1 MNKRYIW
8 GAIAAAVVV
17 VAVLVGLNLAGG
29 DDDDGGGAAAGLTG
43 VAAVQEKFE
52 GLEQAG
58 ATVGDPAAPVEIV
71 EFGDTSC
78 GVCQSASE
86 TTTPEILDRLVRTGQ
101 AKFTFRPVAFI
112 SPSSERGALAGEAA
126 AAQDAMWPLIEL
138 IYANQGSEAEDW
150 LTDDVL
156 REAVTALG
164 LDVAQW
170 EADYASEAVAS
181 AFFEADAAWKAA
193 GGTGTPTYVVTGPR
207 GTETFDGNVGI
218 GPIEEAVAEVGP
230 ASP

>member
-17 VAVLVGLNLAGG
+17 VAVLVGLSLAGG
-29 DDDDGGGAAAGLTG
+29 DDDEAVTGITG
-43 VAAVQEKFE
+43 VAEVQQKFD
-52 GLEQAG
+52 GLTQTG
-58 ATVGDPAAPVEIV
+58 GTVGEPDAPVEIV

-78 GVCQSASE
+78 PICKEASE
-86 TTTPEILDRLVRTGQ
+86 TTTPVILDRLVRTGE
-101 AKFTFRPVAFI
+101 ARFTFRPVAFI
-112 SPSSERGALAGEAA
+112 SNSSERGALAGEAA
-126 AAQDAMWPLIEL
+126 AKQDAMWPLIEL
-138 IYANQGSEAEDW
+138 IYANQGPESEDW
-150 LTDDVL
+150 LTDELL

-164 LDVAQW
+164 LDVSQW

-207 GTETFDGNVGI
+207 GTESFDGAVGADA
-218 GPIEEAVAEVGP
+218 IEEAVAKVGP
-230 ASP
+230 AS